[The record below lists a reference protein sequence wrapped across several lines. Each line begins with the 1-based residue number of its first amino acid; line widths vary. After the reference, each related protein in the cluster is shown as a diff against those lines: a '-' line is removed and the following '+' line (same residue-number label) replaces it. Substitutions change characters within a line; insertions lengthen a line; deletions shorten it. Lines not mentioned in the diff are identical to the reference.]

1 MIESSMNQ
9 VNNNTS
15 NSNNPSMNISHSA
28 KVLKRMPLIRPEQSD
43 LMASKLMI
51 FEDLLAETCDR
62 KMSLTEMNNDFLD
75 HYLDVFQEK
84 VDMTKKKRRM
94 QKLLI
99 EQLAKI
105 NDLNRNLERKNSN
118 LDRDFVNESRLHIE
132 RRFEID
138 EVKSQLF
145 AA

>member
-1 MIESSMNQ
+1 
-9 VNNNTS
+9 
-15 NSNNPSMNISHSA
+15 MNISHSA

-118 LDRDFVNESRLHIE
+118 LDRDLVNESRLHIE
-132 RRFEID
+132 RRFEIN
-138 EVKSQLF
+138 EVKSRLLT
-145 AA
+145 A

>member
-1 MIESSMNQ
+1 MI
-9 VNNNTS
+9 
-15 NSNNPSMNISHSA
+15 ISYSA
-28 KVLKRMPLIRPEQSD
+28 KILKRKPLIRHEQSD

-62 KMSLTEMNNDFLD
+62 KMSLTEMNNDFMD

-118 LDRDFVNESRLHIE
+118 LDRDLVNESRLHIE
-132 RRFEID
+132 RRSEID
-138 EVKSQLF
+138 EVKSRLLT
-145 AA
+145 A